1 MNKLLISLAV
11 ASALGLSGCGGESLQ
26 DIKEDQ
32 TGSNKVQIPLSRVV
46 FDPTNSKLSVPND
59 LLFQGSTDGTLEMP
73 GEKLSPIN
81 YADPQ
86 TALGALDGWSTQN
99 PFSIE
104 LSMAG
109 GVTLDGATVAM
120 ADSVKVYEMLMGD
133 PASTDASCRAVP
145 RGVACKV
152 VATLAFG
159 KDFLAR
165 ASGNNVV
172 VIPLKP
178 LKQATTYLLALT
190 TSIKDSEGRSVAPS
204 PTYETV
210 KQDLATLPLGSESQ
224 RGLQGVINS
233 FENAVA
239 TQSVAK
245 QDIIYTAAIT
255 TQSTSPVLAT
265 AKQLLVAELATKGLA
280 ALPKINVS
288 SLGITAADVVLP
300 GVALDPTDPRF
311 AFKMA
316 KLYSGKVTLPYY
328 LGVSDKDKP
337 TAAMS
342 TRWQASCDSG
352 AMIAAQSAAQ
362 ITALEAKL
370 TPEQVA
376 NDAKCKALSNGRL
389 RDLGLDK
396 TKHLTKFNTI
406 PKVNSLQT
414 LDVQITVP
422 DAALV
427 KAAFNIDKPA
437 KGWPVVMLQHGISSC
452 KENMLALSG
461 ALTAAG
467 FATVAIDHPLHGS
480 RGFDTNGD
488 NDKVDPTDLNASG
501 AGCGYPAGNPT
512 TYMNLSDLL
521 VIRDNMRQSVV
532 DMLGLRLA
540 LNNISETGLVDGS
553 DVQFV
558 GHSLGAITGTG
569 MVALANSALGS
580 AQVDGLFAVKSAGLA
595 MPGGAV
601 ANFLL
606 DSTAFGNTIK
616 SSIMLGSA
624 PLAAGFKSFV
634 TLQGACTDIT
644 IAAQYP
650 LCAAPFVPAYLKDLT
665 ERNQTATLATISA
678 TIAQFAFAAQT
689 VIDAADPNNYAATVV
704 GNKTPLH
711 IIEVVGGQNGYSSD
725 HVIPNKTA
733 GMPLAGTSPLAALF
747 GAKQI
752 EATAGLKTNEGA
764 LISRFVEGEHGSI
777 LSPSSGTT
785 PKQNPAVK
793 ANAEM
798 QKQVASFIKSSGK
811 AVLVSDTSVLK
822 AN

>member
-26 DIKEDQ
+26 KIKDEQ
-32 TGSNKVQIPLSRVV
+32 VGSDKVLIPLSRVV
-46 FDPTNSKLSVPND
+46 FDPSNSKLSVPND
-59 LLFQGSTDGTLEMP
+59 LLFQGTTDGTLEMP

-133 PASTDASCRAVP
+133 PASSDASCRAVP
-145 RGVACKV
+145 RGAACKV

-165 ASGNNVV
+165 ATGNNIA

-178 LKQATTYLLALT
+178 LKQATTYLVALT

-204 PTYETV
+204 PTYELV
-210 KQDLATLPLGSESQ
+210 KQDLATLPLGSEAQ
-224 RGLQGVINS
+224 RSLQGVINS

-280 ALPKINVS
+280 ALPKINVTN
-288 SLGITAADVVLP
+288 LGVTAADVVLP
-300 GVALDPTDPRF
+300 GVTLEPTDPRF

-316 KLYSGKVTLPYY
+316 KLYSGKVALPYY

-342 TRWQASCDSG
+342 TKWQASCDSG
-352 AMIAAQSAAQ
+352 AMIAALSATQ
-362 ITALEAKL
+362 IAALEAKL

-376 NDAKCKALSNGRL
+376 NDAKCKALSGGKL
-389 RDLGLDK
+389 RDFGLDK
-396 TKHLTKFNTI
+396 TRHLTKFNSI
-406 PKVNSLQT
+406 PKANALPT

-422 DAALV
+422 DATLL

-488 NDKVDPTDLNASG
+488 GDKIDATDLNAAG
-501 AGCGYPAGNPT
+501 AGCGYPVGNPT

-521 VIRDNMRQSVV
+521 VIRDNMRQSVA

-540 LNNISETGLVDGS
+540 LNNLSETGLLDGS

-558 GHSLGAITGTG
+558 GHSLGAITGAD
-569 MVALANSALGS
+569 MVALANTTLGS
-580 AQVDGLFAVKSAGLA
+580 AQVDGMFALKSATLA

-606 DSTAFGNTIK
+606 ESTAFGNTIK
-616 SSIMLGSA
+616 SSIMLGSPA
-624 PLAAGFKSFV
+624 LATGFKTFV
-634 TLQGACTDIT
+634 GLQGACADIT

-650 LCAAPFVPAYLKDLT
+650 ICAAPLVPLYLKDLT
-665 ERNQTATLATISA
+665 ERNQTATLATIAA
-678 TIAQFAFAAQT
+678 TISQFAFAAQT
-689 VIDAADPNNYAATVV
+689 VIDAGDPNNYAGTVV
-704 GNKTPLH
+704 ANKTPLFV
-711 IIEVVGGQNGYSSD
+711 IEVAGGQNGYSAD
-725 HVIPNKTA
+725 HVIPNKTSS
-733 GMPLAGTSPLAALF
+733 MPLAGTTPLAALL

-752 EATAGLKTNEGA
+752 DATAGLKANEGA
-764 LISRFVEGEHGSI
+764 LISRFVEGEHGTI
-777 LSPSSGTT
+777 LSPASGTT
-785 PKQNPAVK
+785 PKQSPALK

-798 QKQVASFIKSSGK
+798 QKQVASFVKSGGK
-811 AVLVSDTSVLK
+811 AVLVTDPSVLK